1 MPAEANMLV
10 PIPNDGAFHQSACK
24 KNISS
29 LQDTSKNVAHNDLIL
44 SQLKNDLLPYLLI
57 QELETC
63 IF

>member
-1 MPAEANMLV
+1 MLV
-10 PIPNDGAFHQSACK
+10 PILNDGEFPQSAFK

-29 LQDTSKNVAHNDLIL
+29 PQDTSKNVAHNDLIL

>member
-1 MPAEANMLV
+1 MLV
-10 PIPNDGAFHQSACK
+10 PIPNDGEFPQSACK

-29 LQDTSKNVAHNDLIL
+29 PQDTSKNVAHNDLIL

>member
-1 MPAEANMLV
+1 MLV
-10 PIPNDGAFHQSACK
+10 PIPNDEEFHQRACK
-24 KNISS
+24 NNISS
-29 LQDTSKNVAHNDLIL
+29 TQDTSKNVAHNDLIS

>member
-1 MPAEANMLV
+1 MLV
-10 PIPNDGAFHQSACK
+10 PIPNDEEFHQSVCK

-29 LQDTSKNVAHNDLIL
+29 PQDTSKNVAHNDSIL
-44 SQLKNDLLPYLLI
+44 SQLKNDLFPYLLI

>member
-1 MPAEANMLV
+1 MLV
-10 PIPNDGAFHQSACK
+10 PISNNGEFPQSAFN

-29 LQDTSKNVAHNDLIL
+29 PQDTSKNVAHNDSIS
-44 SQLKNDLLPYLLI
+44 SQLKNYLLPYLLI

>member
-1 MPAEANMLV
+1 MLV
-10 PIPNDGAFHQSACK
+10 PVPNDGECHQSAFK

-29 LQDTSKNVAHNDLIL
+29 PQDTSKNVAHNDLIS
-44 SQLKNDLLPYLLI
+44 SQLKNDLLPYSLI

>member
-1 MPAEANMLV
+1 MLV
-10 PIPNDGAFHQSACK
+10 PIPNDEEFHQSACK

-29 LQDTSKNVAHNDLIL
+29 TQDTSKNVAHSDLIL
-44 SQLKNDLLPYLLI
+44 SQLKIDLLPYLLI